1 LYLHIGG
8 DVVVPKNELVAIVD
22 LTANDAAPVLKEF
35 VQLASN
41 EGNLWETKK
50 EGKNKS
56 LVITTG
62 RVFLSTISATT
73 LSKRARSAD
82 FVF

>member
-1 LYLHIGG
+1 MYLHIGG
-8 DVVVPKNELVAIVD
+8 DVVVPKYELVAIID

-56 LVITTG
+56 LVITIG

-73 LSKRARSAD
+73 LSKRARSSNFA
-82 FVF
+82 F